1 MATNNF
7 RTQDN
12 FPLFCTRYF
21 DGYEYENEETG
32 EIEFCESDY
41 YAFEQAEK
49 TIAEF
54 NAELSYYRIRLE
66 SGYYAGV
73 QIILEEQSN
82 ANGDIPLT
90 AYYTPSEWKI
100 YRASE
105 KERYYGENY
114 YFDMPYSLRVK
125 AEQRERRKIEQ
136 YCRTVLKDYYDFDE
150 YVCTA
155 RFSNGEALYGLASEQ
170 KNRIKALAV

>member
-21 DGYEYENEETG
+21 DGYKYQDEESG
-32 EIEFCESDY
+32 ETLYFEADY
-41 YAFEQAEK
+41 YEFKSAKEMLEQ
-49 TIAEF
+49 F
-54 NAELSYYRIRLE
+54 NAGLSYYRIRLE

-73 QIILEEQSN
+73 QIILEEQDN
-82 ANGDIPLT
+82 AELT
-90 AYYTPSEWKI
+90 EYYTADEWKI

-125 AEQRERRKIEQ
+125 AEQRERKKIEQ

-155 RFSNGEALYGLASEQ
+155 RFSNGEAWYELASNQ
-170 KNRIKALAV
+170 KNKIKALAV

>member
-7 RTQDN
+7 IMQKD
-12 FPLFCTRYF
+12 FPLFYTRYF

-32 EIEFCESDY
+32 ETEFYESDCY
-41 YAFEQAEK
+41 GFEQAEK
-49 TIAEF
+49 LIEQF

-66 SGYYAGV
+66 PGYYSGV
-73 QIILEEQSN
+73 QIILEGQSN

-90 AYYTPSEWKI
+90 AYYTPSEWKD
-100 YRASE
+100 YRAEE
-105 KERYYGENY
+105 KYYYGKNY
-114 YFDMPYSLRVK
+114 EFDMPYSLRVK
-125 AEQRERRKIEQ
+125 AEQRERKKIEQ

-155 RFSNGEALYGLASEQ
+155 KFSNGEAWYGLASEQ

>member
-41 YAFEQAEK
+41 YEFEQAEK
-49 TIAEF
+49 MLEQF
-54 NAELSYYRIRLE
+54 NAELSYYHIRLE
-66 SGYYAGV
+66 SGYYSGV
-73 QIILEEQSN
+73 QVILETKE
-82 ANGDIPLT
+82 GVELT
-90 AYYTPSEWKI
+90 EDYTAKDWNDNRKE
-100 YRASE
+100 YRN
-105 KERYYGENY
+105 YYGYHYE
-114 YFDMPYSLRVK
+114 FDMPYSLRIK

-155 RFSNGEALYGLASEQ
+155 RFSNGEALYALASNQ

>member
-41 YAFEQAEK
+41 YDFERAEK
-49 TIAEF
+49 TIEKF
-54 NAELSYYRIRLE
+54 NAELKYYQIRLE

-90 AYYTPSEWKI
+90 DYYTPSEWKD
-100 YRASE
+100 YRAEE
-105 KERYYGENY
+105 KHYYGRYYE
-114 YFDMPYSLRVK
+114 FDLPYSLRVK

-155 RFSNGEALYGLASEQ
+155 RFSNGEAWYGLASEQ
-170 KNRIKALAV
+170 INRIKALAV

>member
-41 YAFEQAEK
+41 YDFERAEK
-49 TIAEF
+49 TIEKF
-54 NAELSYYRIRLE
+54 NAELKYYQIRLE

-73 QIILEEQSN
+73 QIILEEQK
-82 ANGDIPLT
+82 DVELT
-90 AYYTPSEWKI
+90 EYYTAAEWNRNRKE
-100 YRASE
+100 YRN
-105 KERYYGENY
+105 YYGY
-114 YFDMPYSLRVK
+114 YYEFDLPYSLRVK

-155 RFSNGEALYGLASEQ
+155 RFSNGEAWYGLASEQ
-170 KNRIKALAV
+170 QNRIKALAV

>member
-12 FPLFCTRYF
+12 FPLFCSRYF

-32 EIEFCESDY
+32 ETEFYESDY
-41 YAFEQAEK
+41 YEFEQAEK
-49 TIAEF
+49 LLEQF

-66 SGYYAGV
+66 SGYYTGV
-73 QIILEEQSN
+73 QIILEEQN
-82 ANGDIPLT
+82 DVELT
-90 AYYTPSEWKI
+90 EYYTADNWKI

-114 YFDMPYSLRVK
+114 YFDLPYSLRVK
-125 AEQRERRKIEQ
+125 AEQRERKKIEQ

-150 YVCTA
+150 YVCIA
-155 RFSNGEALYGLASEQ
+155 KFSNGEALYGLASEQ

>member
-21 DGYEYENEETG
+21 DGYEYEN
-32 EIEFCESDY
+32 DY
-41 YAFEQAEK
+41 EFEQAE
-49 TIAEF
+49 ELLEQF

-73 QIILEEQSN
+73 QIILEEQN
-82 ANGDIPLT
+82 DVELT
-90 AYYTPSEWKI
+90 EYYTADEWKRNRKE
-100 YRASE
+100 YRN
-105 KERYYGENY
+105 YYGY
-114 YFDMPYSLRVK
+114 YYEFDMPYFLRVK
-125 AEQRERRKIEQ
+125 AEQRERKKIEQ

-155 RFSNGEALYGLASEQ
+155 RFSNGEALYDLASNQ